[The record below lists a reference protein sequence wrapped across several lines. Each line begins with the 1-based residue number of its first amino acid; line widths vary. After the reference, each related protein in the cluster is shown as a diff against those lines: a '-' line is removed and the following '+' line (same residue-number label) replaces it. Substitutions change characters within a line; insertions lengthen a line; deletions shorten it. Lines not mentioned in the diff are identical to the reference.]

1 MVVELVDVTVADVER
16 DAMVVEL
23 TVTVTLTDSVNDFVV
38 EACGVS
44 VAVTFKET
52 VFTPEIEVELELEG
66 DDDDD
71 AVTELQLEGEID
83 TFEVTER
90 IVLEEELG
98 VGVRDCTTESV
109 AKSGVDVTV
118 ADTVIVPDGAIV
130 ALFITVYVFFVDA
143 DANEDNDITGDC
155 VFERLAVLDTLEEP
169 DADPD
174 SKLDGEEV
182 SVLV

>member
-1 MVVELVDVTVADVER
+1 MVVELKVTV
-16 DAMVVEL
+16 ML
-23 TVTVTLTDSVNDFVV
+23 TVSVNDFVV
-38 EACGVS
+38 EVRGVS

-52 VFTPEIEVELELEG
+52 VFTPEIEVELVLER
-66 DDDDD
+66 DDNDD
-71 AVTELQLEGEID
+71 AVTELQPEGEID
-83 TFEVTER
+83 TFEVIER

-98 VGVRDCTTESV
+98 LGVRDCTAESV

-130 ALFITVYVFFVDA
+130 ALFTTEDVMFVDA
-143 DANEDNDITGDC
+143 DANDDNDITGDC

-169 DADPD
+169 DAEPD
-174 SKLDGEEV
+174 SKLDGEDV